1 MKKYLYYV
9 ICILSVLTVFFAGC
23 KDKNAPESFN
33 GNVARPTWTAPGVS
47 DITSS
52 MTAVIKVDLK
62 AQYPETAADWQ
73 PSVNDLLA
81 AFSGETCLGVAQPQ
95 DGLFFLYIAA
105 PVTGN
110 PSSVTL
116 RYYCAHYKNLF
127 EAKDA
132 FRFIN
137 DDHLGTIAE
146 PFTLTKHRDWIMLTD
161 SPTGIVNVQPILEAI
176 WLFLLGSC
184 RCLANAAFFF
194 VHFVGI

>member
-1 MKKYLYYV
+1 MLAV
-9 ICILSVLTVFFAGC
+9 VALCFAGC
-23 KDKNAPESFN
+23 KKDKNDPEQQTQPQQTETLA

-146 PFTLTKHRDWIMLTD
+146 PFK
-161 SPTGIVNVQPILEAI
+161 P
-176 WLFLLGSC
+176 
-184 RCLANAAFFF
+184 AF
-194 VHFVGI
+194 VVAK

>member
-1 MKKYLYYV
+1 M
-9 ICILSVLTVFFAGC
+9 LTVFFAGC

-62 AQYPETAADWQ
+62 AQYPETAADF
-73 PSVNDLLA
+73 VLDDNDLLA
-81 AFSGETCLGVAQPQ
+81 AFSGETCLGTASPQ
-95 DGLFFLYIAA
+95 DGLFFLYIAS

-116 RYYCAHYKNLF
+116 RFYSSHYKNIF

-132 FRFIN
+132 FPYGN
-137 DDHLGTIAE
+137 EETLG
-146 PFTLTKHRDWIMLTD
+146 
-161 SPTGIVNVQPILEAI
+161 SPTTPLTP
-176 WLFLLGSC
+176 
-184 RCLANAAFFF
+184 AF
-194 VHFVGI
+194 VVAK

>member
-1 MKKYLYYV
+1 MHYRPCSGLVVYKLDLAHGCGNDHHVHIFHSELTLGVRLASYGD
-9 ICILSVLTVFFAGC
+9 ILSV
-23 KDKNAPESFN
+23 DKGIDTE
-33 GNVARPTWTAPGVS
+33 VAAFRIALGV
-47 DITSS
+47 IGE
-52 MTAVIKVDLK
+52 VIAENKV
-62 AQYPETAADWQ
+62 AQREIKLIALAY
-73 PSVNDLLA
+73 NDLLA

-146 PFTLTKHRDWIMLTD
+146 PFI
-161 SPTGIVNVQPILEAI
+161 P
-176 WLFLLGSC
+176 
-184 RCLANAAFFF
+184 AF
-194 VHFVGI
+194 VCAP